1 MENNNLKGKE
11 LKGMSQQD
19 ERRRRRRPSDER
31 SDVHRNRRKNTS
43 VYDDEY
49 ESPKRRKKSGDS
61 RRRSSGSAS
70 SGRPRRGKKI
80 KKKDNKVSRTVG
92 LVLAIIQLV
101 ATAAF
106 MAGVFKLNMLPNKYV
121 IALTVLLLLFWGIIL
136 ASQFFSRKNAI
147 TGKVISVLISILLIV
162 GAYYLFKVSGTVSKI
177 SGGDYKLD
185 KVVVSV
191 MADNSAESIEDAK
204 DYTFG
209 VQYKMNG
216 DQVKQTVDAIN
227 EELGTD
233 IKTEEYD
240 TLAEQA
246 QALHDGTVDAIIY
259 NQGYTGILEEAFE
272 GYSDNT
278 KVIYSHEIKTEMTDK
293 ASDVEVKNDTFSV
306 YISGIDVFGAIET
319 NSRSD
324 VNIIAEVNPTTH
336 QILLVTTPRDYYVEI
351 PGISGGQKD
360 KLTHAGIYG
369 VDASMATL
377 EQLYDTNI
385 DFYARVNFT
394 SLITMVDALGGV
406 DVESEYAF
414 TTSEDSGLVMNVVQG
429 TNHFNGK
436 QALAFSRERQNVPGG
451 DNQRGKDQ
459 QAVITAM
466 IKKMVS
472 PAILTGANGILN
484 SVSGNVETNMSESQ
498 IQELIKTQLA
508 DSPQWS
514 ITSMAAE
521 GTGDN
526 QYCYSYSGQAL
537 YVMQPNQESV
547 DAIKEAMDKVENG
560 ETLEGGTT
568 TE

>member
-1 MENNNLKGKE
+1 
-11 LKGMSQQD
+11 MSQQD

-31 SDVHRNRRKNTS
+31 TDVRRRRNTS

-49 ESPKRRKKSGDS
+49 EYPRRRRTEDS
-61 RRRSSGSAS
+61 RRRSSGSTS
-70 SGRPRRGKKI
+70 SGRARRGKKM
-80 KKKDNKVSRTVG
+80 KKDNKISRTAG
-92 LVLAIIQLV
+92 LVLAFIQLV
-101 ATAAF
+101 ATAVF
-106 MAGVFKLNMLPNKYV
+106 MAGIFKLNMLPNKYV
-121 IALTVLLLLFWGIIL
+121 VALTVLLLLFWGIIL
-136 ASQFFSRKNAI
+136 ASQFFSKKNAI
-147 TGKVISVLISILLIV
+147 TGKIISVVISILLIF
-162 GAYYLFKVSGTVSKI
+162 GSYYLFKVSGTVSKI

-191 MADNSAESIEDAK
+191 MADDSAESIEDAK

-216 DQVKQTVDAIN
+216 DQIKQTVSAIN

-246 QALHDGTVDAIIY
+246 QALHDGKVDAIIY

-272 GYSDNT
+272 NYADNT
-278 KVIYSHEIKTEMTDK
+278 KVIYSHDIKTEIEDDS
-293 ASDVEVKNDTFSV
+293 ADVKVENDTFSV

-369 VDASMATL
+369 VDASMNTL
-377 EQLYDTNI
+377 EQLYDTKI

-484 SVSGNVETNMSESQ
+484 SVSGNVQTNMSETQ

-508 DSPQWS
+508 DTPQWT

-521 GTGDN
+521 GTGDS

-547 DAIKEAMDKVENG
+547 DAIKEAIDKVENG